1 MSKITNQLNQ
11 QLKKNSENLII
22 KDESRGLWFSGEEIK
37 SDVDII
43 KNSLMDLRVGHGDVV
58 LVCLEN
64 NGAYPVIV
72 QAIWEVGAVVH
83 PISDTTPAIELQQ
96 ELTEHQYAAAIV
108 KDDLT
113 TAVTENRAVTIVD
126 DSLVTALHLT
136 IIRDQNIVGHMDQ
149 IPTENDLAL
158 IMNTSGTT
166 GKPKGVGITHELLK
180 NAVDHDIE
188 SHEMTQADT
197 TMIVMP
203 MFHINAQAVSML
215 STRLSGGRIVIT
227 KKFSASRFWNQVR
240 ENGVTWVSV
249 VPTIVNILLINK
261 KANEA
266 YADDIK
272 LRFVRCSSFALPLDK
287 LTSFQNR
294 FHTIILEG
302 YGMTETASQCTINP
316 FDAPKV
322 GSAGKPFKTEL
333 GILINDKFTKE
344 ANQVGEIAVR
354 GDHVIKDYME
364 PHPDSFRKDWFLT
377 GDLGYLDEDGY
388 LFVKGRK
395 KDIISRGG
403 EKVAP
408 AHVENALSQ
417 LDCVKEVAVIGTPD
431 ELYGEAVTAVIIRQ
445 DNQRLEDTRQDIL
458 NHAKKSLAVF
468 EQPTKVIF
476 VDDYPRN
483 ATGKVL
489 RVKLRNQILEEA
501 ESIGA

>member
-11 QLKKNSENLII
+11 QLKKNSDNLII
-22 KDESRGLWFSGEEIK
+22 KDESRGLWFTGNDIK
-37 SDVDII
+37 EDVNII
-43 KNSLMDLRVGHGDVV
+43 KNSLMNLRVGHGDVV

-64 NGAYPVIV
+64 SGVYPVIV
-72 QAIWEVGAVVH
+72 QAIWEVGAIVH
-83 PISDTTPAIELQQ
+83 PISDTTPVMELQQ
-96 ELTEHQYAAAIV
+96 EMAEHQYAACIV
-108 KDDLT
+108 KDDLIDS
-113 TAVTENRAVTIVD
+113 VIKNRAVTIVEEK
-126 DSLVTALHLT
+126 LVTALHLT

-149 IPTENDLAL
+149 IPLENDLAL

-166 GKPKGVGITHELLK
+166 GKPKRVGITHELLK
-180 NAVDHDIE
+180 NAVDHDID
-188 SHEMTQADT
+188 SHEMTEKDT

-215 STRLSGGRIVIT
+215 STRLSGGKIVIT

-240 ENGVTWVSV
+240 ENNVTWVSV

-261 KANEA
+261 KSNEA
-266 YADDIK
+266 YRDDIK
-272 LRFVRCSSFALPLDK
+272 LRFVRCSSFSLPLDK
-287 LTSFQNR
+287 LTAFQNR
-294 FHTIILEG
+294 FNTTILEG

-333 GILINDKFTKE
+333 GILINDKFVKE
-344 ANQVGEIAVR
+344 ANQVGEITVR
-354 GDHVIKDYME
+354 GDHVIKDYMDS
-364 PHPDSFRKDWFLT
+364 HPDSFKKDWFLT

-417 LDCVKEVAVIGTPD
+417 LDCVKEVAVIGIPD
-431 ELYGEAVTAVIIRQ
+431 ELYGEEVTAVIISQ
-445 DNQRLEDTRQDIL
+445 DNQNTEDTKQDIL
-458 NHAKKSLAVF
+458 EHAKKTLAVF

-476 VDDYPRN
+476 VADYPRN

-501 ESIGA
+501 KGIGA